1 MLKYTIGYDKQDSRF
16 PYSIHLGGYDFYN
29 CINSAK
35 TYGQALEIAT
45 RCAKA
50 LKSANN
56 GETVYIFFTDDFFAP
71 AKEIARV

>member
-1 MLKYTIGYDKQDSRF
+1 MLKYTIGYDKQETRF
-16 PYSIHLGGYDFYN
+16 PYSIHLGGYGFYN
-29 CINSAK
+29 SINSAK
-35 TYGQALEIAT
+35 TYEQALEIAT

-56 GETVYIFFTDDFFAP
+56 GETVGIFFTDDFFTP